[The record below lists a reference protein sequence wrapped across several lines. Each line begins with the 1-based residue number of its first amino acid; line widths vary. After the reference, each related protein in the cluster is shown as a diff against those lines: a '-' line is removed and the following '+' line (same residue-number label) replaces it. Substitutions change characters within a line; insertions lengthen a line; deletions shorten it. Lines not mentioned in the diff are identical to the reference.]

1 MKKEIMKKVLIT
13 GGAGYI
19 GSVMSERFLNK
30 GYSVTCVDR
39 FYFGFDSIKT
49 FKSSPNY
56 RFIQKDIRL
65 LSQSDFE
72 AIDIVIDLAGISNDP
87 ACDLD
92 EGLTKKINHLG
103 TVNVAKNAK
112 KAGVSKYIMASSCS
126 IYGASDGEPLDESS
140 EKKPVSLYAKSK
152 IDSENDIIK
161 LSSDSFSVTFLRLA
175 TVFGLSFRMRFD
187 LIVNI
192 MTLYAFRE
200 NRLLILGGGQQWRP
214 LVHVKDVA
222 RAFQLV
228 AESKISLI
236 NGKAFNVGSTD
247 QNYQVHNVANI
258 IKNTI
263 SNSIKIELVPDD
275 PDKRNYNVNF
285 DKINKKLGYKTKY
298 GIEDGTKEIYDA
310 LISNKLD
317 PNDIRHVTVKY
328 YKYLIEADQL
338 LNKIKIKGELF

>member
-1 MKKEIMKKVLIT
+1 MT
-13 GGAGYI
+13 
-19 GSVMSERFLNK
+19 ERFLNE
-30 GYSVTCVDR
+30 GYSVTCIDR
-39 FYFGFDSIKT
+39 FYFGFDSIQT
-49 FKSSPNY
+49 FISNPNY
-56 RFIQKDIRL
+56 RFVQKDIRL
-65 LSQSDFE
+65 LSDIDFE
-72 AIDIVIDLAGISNDP
+72 NIDIVVDLAGISNDP

-140 EKKPVSLYAKSK
+140 EKLVSLYAKSK

-161 LSSDSFSVTFLRLA
+161 LSTDSFSVTFLRLA

-200 NRLLILGGGQQWRP
+200 NKIVNSRGRSTVEAIGS
-214 LVHVKDVA
+214 HIKDVA
-222 RAFQLV
+222 RAFQMV
-228 AESKISLI
+228 AESEISLI
-236 NGKAFNVGSTD
+236 NGQAFNVGSTD
-247 QNYQVHNVANI
+247 QNYQVYNVANI

-275 PDKRNYNVNF
+275 PDK
-285 DKINKKLGYKTKY
+285 
-298 GIEDGTKEIYDA
+298 KEIIMLT
-310 LISNKLD
+310 LIKY
-317 PNDIRHVTVKY
+317 VKR
-328 YKYLIEADQL
+328 I
-338 LNKIKIKGELF
+338 